1 MCLHHGVH
9 SYILRIYDKGFHHR
23 NGGFLGPDS
32 RDTETGLF
40 KWSDQLDGDA
50 SPLVNAIIDRIA
62 HDSYHINITSIDE
75 EHDISMRKVYSLD
88 KTLRE

>member
-9 SYILRIYDKGFHHR
+9 SCILRIYDKGFHHR
-23 NGGFLGPDS
+23 NGGFLSPDS
-32 RDTETGLF
+32 RDTEAGLF

-50 SPLVNAIIDRIA
+50 SPLVNA
-62 HDSYHINITSIDE
+62 SIDE